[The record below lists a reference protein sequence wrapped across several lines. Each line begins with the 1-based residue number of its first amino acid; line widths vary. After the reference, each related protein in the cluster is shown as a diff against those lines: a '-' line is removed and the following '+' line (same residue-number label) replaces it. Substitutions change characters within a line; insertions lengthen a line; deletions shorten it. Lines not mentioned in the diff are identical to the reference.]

1 MRHIWR
7 EQDAQTFED
16 IETSM
21 VELKKDNVQHF
32 ILLDT
37 KTTWLAFF

>member
-1 MRHIWR
+1 MRRIWR
-7 EQDAQTFED
+7 EQDAQTSED

-21 VELKKDNVQHF
+21 AELKKDNVQRF

-37 KTTWLAFF
+37 KTT